1 MVDILRYLPGPSPSP
16 GGFQGSTE
24 FQTKKVGICSWRNL
38 PKLNGVFFLMMSFHW
53 LNMVPSTMQVGCN
66 VLSSPSFSWETSSRE
81 IASIAAAL
89 LVSWQHLRNRFV
101 TFQTHEAATK
111 KAMTSAFGP
120 ISGGHFNP
128 SVSVAMSLICSP
140 GGYSYWCWSNLQL
153 IFAGFARARC
163 RSWIP

>member
-1 MVDILRYLPGPSPSP
+1 
-16 GGFQGSTE
+16 
-24 FQTKKVGICSWRNL
+24 
-38 PKLNGVFFLMMSFHW
+38 
-53 LNMVPSTMQVGCN
+53 MQVGCN

-89 LVSWQHLRNRFV
+89 LVSWQHLRNRFLH
-101 TFQTHEAATK
+101 FKHMKLQQK

-140 GGYSYWCWSNLQL
+140 GG
-153 IFAGFARARC
+153 IAA
-163 RSWIP
+163 